1 MARLQR
7 FLAVPMALSGLA
19 ALWLLWRQG
28 GTSALLLGL
37 VSAAILVAALLFAGR
52 RQNDGQPALS
62 APVVAL
68 LLLVAV
74 PLLGIGR
81 GEMAVT
87 TRGNSGEAWSEA
99 KVAAA
104 RAAGRPVF
112 VYFTADWCLSCKVNE
127 ASTINR
133 DPVRKALKAANAE
146 VLVADWTNAD
156 PAITRFLDS
165 RGRGAIPLYLWY
177 APGAAE
183 PEELPQV
190 LSPAV
195 LIERAQNV
203 VPAEPATSAV

>member
-7 FLAVPMALSGLA
+7 ILAVPMALSASA

-37 VSAAILVAALLFAGR
+37 ISAALLAAALLLAGR
-52 RQNDGQPALS
+52 RQGRGEPALA
-62 APVVAL
+62 APIVAL

-74 PLLGIGR
+74 PLFGIGR

-87 TRGNSGEAWSEA
+87 TRGNAGEAWSEP

-127 ASTINR
+127 ASTIDR
-133 DPVRKALKAANAE
+133 EPVRDALKAANAE

-177 APGAAE
+177 AAGAAE

-190 LSPAV
+190 LTPAM
-195 LIERAQNV
+195 LIERA
-203 VPAEPATSAV
+203 SAARL

>member
-1 MARLQR
+1 MI
-7 FLAVPMALSGLA
+7 AL
-19 ALWLLWRQG
+19 
-28 GTSALLLGL
+28 
-37 VSAAILVAALLFAGR
+37 VMAGR
-52 RQNDGQPALS
+52 RQGGGQPALG

-87 TRGNSGEAWSEA
+87 ARGNSGEAWSEA
-99 KVAAA
+99 RVAAA

-127 ASTINR
+127 ASTIDR
-133 DPVRKALKAANAE
+133 QPVRDALKAARAE
-146 VLVADWTNAD
+146 VLVADWTNGD
-156 PAITRFLDS
+156 PAITRFLES

-190 LSPAV
+190 LTPAM
-195 LIERAQNV
+195 LIERAEAATGV
-203 VPAEPATSAV
+203 IPAKVGTSGA